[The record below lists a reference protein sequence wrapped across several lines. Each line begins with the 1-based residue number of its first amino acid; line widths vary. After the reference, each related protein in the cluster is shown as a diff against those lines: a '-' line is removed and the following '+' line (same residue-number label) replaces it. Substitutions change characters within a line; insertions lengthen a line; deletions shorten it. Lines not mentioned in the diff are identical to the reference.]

1 MSKHAS
7 LVIVRHG
14 QSEWNALNKFT
25 GWVDVDLAPK
35 GVSEAKS
42 AGELLNG
49 RKFDAAFTSGLMRA
63 QKTLDHILEGSHQT
77 DIPVTK
83 DERLNERMYGDLQ
96 GMDKDEARKEFGEEQ
111 VHIWRRSFD
120 TPPPGGE
127 SLKGTADRVL
137 PYYTSDIEPLLKEGK
152 DLIIAAH
159 GNSLRALI
167 MHLENLSREEILK
180 TEVPT
185 GKPRIYEFDAD
196 LNVVRAE
203 YL

>member
-7 LVIVRHG
+7 MVIVRHG

-35 GVSEAKS
+35 GIAEAKA
-42 AGELLNG
+42 AGNLLNG
-49 RKFDAAFTSGLMRA
+49 RKFDEAFTSALMRA
-63 QKTLDHILEGSHQT
+63 QKTLQHILEGSNQT
-77 DIPVTK
+77 DIKVSE
-83 DERLNERMYGDLQ
+83 DERLNERMYGELQ
-96 GMDKDEARKEFGEEQ
+96 GMDKDEARKEFGEDQ

-127 SLKGTADRVL
+127 SLKGTADRVI
-137 PYYTSDIEPLLKEGK
+137 PYYTSDIEPLLKAGK

-196 LNVVRAE
+196 LKVIRAE

>member
-1 MSKHAS
+1 M
-7 LVIVRHG
+7 VIVRHG

-35 GVSEAKS
+35 GIAEAKA
-42 AGELLNG
+42 AGNLLNG
-49 RKFDAAFTSGLMRA
+49 RKFDEAFTSALMRA
-63 QKTLDHILEGSHQT
+63 QKTLQHILEGSNQT
-77 DIPVTK
+77 DIKVSE
-83 DERLNERMYGDLQ
+83 DERLNERMYGELQ
-96 GMDKDEARKEFGEEQ
+96 GMDKDEARKEFGEDQ

-127 SLKGTADRVL
+127 SLKGTADRVI
-137 PYYTSDIEPLLKEGK
+137 PYYTSDIEPLLKAGK

-196 LNVVRAE
+196 LKVIRAE